1 MQDYSDKL
9 SPSMKW
15 PKASI
20 NDSESN
26 LNLLRPVQS
35 SAVISFACHLVAQSE
50 HIISVHCDCVDFDN
64 AEFNSKDRLLAW
76 GQCGSVSGHLTKPSL
91 VLSGQHYIFHFMIMY
106 MHFYDFLLWHLVMNS
121 VCEENNPEFF
131 SFFFYLCFSVHG

>member
-1 MQDYSDKL
+1 MTEGQ
-9 SPSMKW
+9 
-15 PKASI
+15 I

-26 LNLLRPVQS
+26 LNLLRSVQS

-50 HIISVHCDCVDFDN
+50 HIIFVHCDCVDFDN

-91 VLSGQHYIFHFMIMY
+91 VLSGQNYIFNFMIMY
-106 MHFYDFLLWHLVMNS
+106 MHFYEFCIFFWSWILFVKNNCKSRLQSVADYREKILLFKNGKMEIWW
-121 VCEENNPEFF
+121 FK
-131 SFFFYLCFSVHG
+131 